1 MRVACQ
7 SQFRWFHGCYVAVTR
22 LLQVTYQSL
31 FRRFDKLASMSGTAL
46 TEAEELATIYNLP
59 VLSVPPV
66 LPVQRQDVE
75 SSVYKTV
82 RGKSNAALNELM
94 AMHRLKRSVLVGT
107 TSVQASEAFSAK
119 LDALGV
125 AHQVRNA
132 KRETARRLTRTRTRT
147 QATATA

>member
-1 MRVACQ
+1 M
-7 SQFRWFHGCYVAVTR
+7 
-22 LLQVTYQSL
+22 TYQSL

-94 AMHRLKRSVLVGT
+94 AMHRLKRPVLVGT

-132 KRETARRLTRTRTRT
+132 KREIARRLTRTRTRT